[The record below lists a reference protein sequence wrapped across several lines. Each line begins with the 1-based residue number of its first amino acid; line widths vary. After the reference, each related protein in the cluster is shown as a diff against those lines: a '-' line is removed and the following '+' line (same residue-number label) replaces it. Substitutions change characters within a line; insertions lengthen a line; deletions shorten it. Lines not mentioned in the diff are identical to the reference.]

1 MSIAS
6 YRWKAIQKGFTTIH
20 TSTTNLSQRL
30 QTGKD
35 KLNIWLSLL
44 WDAFELS

>member
-20 TSTTNLSQRL
+20 TSTTNLSQTVTNGEGQVEHLVEFIVRC
-30 QTGKD
+30 
-35 KLNIWLSLL
+35 
-44 WDAFELS
+44 F